1 MSASTTDLLAAIDRH
16 LAAIPAG
23 RSTVTVDDHRD
34 VLLDLRT
41 MVSAGAPAAEPV
53 DDSDPETVTGPVTE
67 PVAEG
72 VDPIEAVEPIDVST
86 FPSDF
91 PDEIAVDDVEIDPA
105 LTGLDLAL
113 EIDLA
118 AEARVDD
125 FPDTDPAEDFPDTVA
140 EDEDVFDGEPDADP
154 AETPVVLPE
163 DAAGESAPEPDSA
176 SEPEVEPEPAPAPE
190 RVPVVHLRL
199 ATSARGVIGRCGL
212 LVDTDAGDSS
222 TPWTEEVTCG
232 ACVDAVASPSDSEA
246 ETDTDAPAAGPDDA
260 TEPAD
265 DDPTSAE
272 AEGEAQPV
280 GAVAD
285 IPDDDEESWVHAGDD
300 DDPSDD
306 SASVDAPVVHQLAEV
321 EGTGHGKNKV
331 AKAKCGNVELAPK
344 TDRFVETSS
353 WPEDVT
359 CPNCIALR
367 HQAQPD
373 QAAA

>member
-53 DDSDPETVTGPVTE
+53 ADSAPEPVTE

-72 VDPIEAVEPIDVST
+72 VDPIEANEPLDVST

-91 PDEIAVDDVEIDPA
+91 PDEIAVDDVVIDPA

-125 FPDTDPAEDFPDTVA
+125 FPDADPAEDLPDMIA
-140 EDEDVFDGEPDADP
+140 EDEDVFDAEPDADP
-154 AETPVVLPE
+154 GPDPDSV
-163 DAAGESAPEPDSA
+163 PEPEA
-176 SEPEVEPEPAPAPE
+176 TKVEPEPAPTPE

-199 ATSARGVIGRCGL
+199 ATSAHGVIGRCGL

-232 ACVDAVASPSDSEA
+232 ACVDAIATTSNSET
-246 ETDTDAPAAGPDDA
+246 ETETSAAAAGPDDA
-260 TEPAD
+260 AEPDAS
-265 DDPTSAE
+265 DPSNAE

-285 IPDDDEESWVHAGDD
+285 IPDGDEESWVHADDD

-306 SASVDAPVVHQLAEV
+306 GVSVDAPVVHQLAEV
-321 EGTGHGKNKV
+321 EGTGHGKNKI
-331 AKAKCGNVELAPK
+331 AKAKCGHVETVLK
-344 TDRFVETSS
+344 TDSFTETAS
-353 WPEDVT
+353 WLEDVT
-359 CPNCIALR
+359 CPDCIAARL
-367 HQAQPD
+367 QPAD
-373 QAAA
+373 RSAAA